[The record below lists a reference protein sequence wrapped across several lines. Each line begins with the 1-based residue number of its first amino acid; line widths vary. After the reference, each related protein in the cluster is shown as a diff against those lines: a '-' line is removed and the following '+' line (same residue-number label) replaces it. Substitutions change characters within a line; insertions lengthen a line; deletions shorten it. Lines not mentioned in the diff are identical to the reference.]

1 MEKGDILTGDDV
13 EDVETGPSGH
23 GLYWCHGRVNDGHES
38 TNHGRNNGPADGAHA
53 CYPQTKV

>member
-23 GLYWCHGRVNDGHES
+23 GLYWRHGRVNDGRH
-38 TNHGRNNGPADGAHA
+38 P
-53 CYPQTKV
+53 